1 MAAAKKIMQQ
11 APKPAVQGS
20 NIMEEARSV
29 SQVNFYIKNMF
40 TREYALNNIL
50 VRGEVSGCKYH
61 SSGHIY
67 FTIKDSSSQLSCVM
81 FASMRSGL
89 GFKMEEGS
97 GVIVQ
102 GSINVY
108 ERDGRYQ
115 LYARKII
122 RDGGGRL
129 YEEYEKMKKRL
140 LEEGLFDADRKKK
153 IPAYAKSIGV
163 VTAPDGAVIHD
174 ICNVAARRNP
184 YVQIYLYPAKVQ
196 GEGAEDTVI
205 KGIRYFAK
213 TDVDTIIIGR
223 GGGSIEDLWAFN
235 SEKLA
240 REIYACDKP
249 VISAVGHETDTT
261 IADFAADLRAPT
273 PSAAAELAV
282 YPYKEVEA
290 ALREAA
296 YSLKW
301 QMNNILKIKKLK
313 LEQYHTVLKHL
324 SPQDILRQ
332 KRLYIADCEDKLS
345 AVMQQRIVA
354 ARHQLELY
362 VEELKG
368 LSPLYKLKGGY
379 SYVTDKDGNNIKSAG
394 DIKKGQELVMHM
406 QDGQVFATADRCIVN
421 KT

>member
-1 MAAAKKIMQQ
+1 
-11 APKPAVQGS
+11 
-20 NIMEEARSV
+20 MEEARSV
-29 SQVNFYIKNMF
+29 SQVNSYIKNMF

-67 FTIKDSSSQLSCVM
+67 FTIKDSLSQLSCVM

-140 LEEGLFDADRKKK
+140 LEEGLFDTDRKKK

-196 GEGAEDTVI
+196 GEGAEDTII
-205 KGIRYFAK
+205 KGIRYFGK

-240 REIYACDKP
+240 REIYVCNKP

-282 YPYKEVEA
+282 YPYREVEA

-301 QMNNILKIKKLK
+301 QINNILKIKKLK
-313 LEQYHTVLKHL
+313 LEQYYTVLKHL
-324 SPQDILRQ
+324 GPQDVLRQ
-332 KRLYIADCEDKLS
+332 KRLYIADCEDKLAS
-345 AVMQQRIVA
+345 LIQQRVAA

-368 LSPLYKLKGGY
+368 LSPLYKLKSGY

-394 DIKKGQELVMHM
+394 DVKKGQELVMYM
-406 QDGQVFATADRCIVN
+406 QDGQVSATAGSIILCKN
-421 KT
+421 TENPH

>member
-1 MAAAKKIMQQ
+1 
-11 APKPAVQGS
+11 
-20 NIMEEARSV
+20 MEEARSV

-153 IPAYAKSIGV
+153 IPAYARSIGV

-196 GEGAEDTVI
+196 GNGAEDTVI

-240 REIYACDKP
+240 REIYVCNKP

-261 IADFAADLRAPT
+261 IADLAADLRAPT

-282 YPYKEVEA
+282 YPYMEVEA

-301 QMNNILKIKKLK
+301 QINNILKIKKLK

-324 SPQDILRQ
+324 SPQDILGQ
-332 KRLYIADCEDKLS
+332 KRLYVAECGDKLLS
-345 AVMQQRIVA
+345 VLQQKVAA

-368 LSPLYKLKGGY
+368 LSPLYKLKSGY
-379 SYVTDKDGNNIKSAG
+379 SYVTDREGNNLRSAR
-394 DIKKGQELVMHM
+394 DIKEGQELVMHL